1 MAAAGFNTKQD
12 RPHLVRAVGLTSL
25 TALAVNGM
33 VGSGI
38 FVLPAQVAAIVGP
51 ASLLAFGIAGL
62 AAGLMVLCF
71 AEVAALFD
79 GSGGPYLYARAAFG
93 DWVGFEIGWMLLLT
107 RLTAIGAIS
116 NAFASYVGFFWPVLA
131 RGAGRVIAI
140 SVVLGALGA
149 VNYVGVRYGTWV
161 SNLFTIAKLAPLVFF
176 VVAGVFAT
184 DIHRFENWTHPTG
197 SGLRQAS
204 LLLIFAFGGFEFAVV
219 PGGEAIHPKKDLPTA
234 LISAM
239 ACVTVLYVL
248 IQLVTQGSLP
258 DLASSATPL
267 ADASRRFL
275 GPAGGLLLAVGDV
288 LSTTGTNSGTLLTG
302 PRIIYAMAV
311 GRQLP
316 SLFARVHPSYRTPHI
331 AVVSM
336 ALLGWVG
343 AVLGGFALLAAISA
357 IARLCCYMSTC
368 AALPVLRRKM
378 PEAQRRFSL
387 PGGAVIPIVAC
398 AISAWLLVGA
408 TETQVLICGA
418 SLLAG
423 ALVYGCFRWSGAALQ
438 HGTLRNGQAI
448 PTD

>member
-1 MAAAGFNTKQD
+1 MAAASFNTRQD

-51 ASLLAFGIAGL
+51 ASLLAYGIAGL

-93 DWVGFEIGWMLLLT
+93 DWVGFEIGWMLLLS

-116 NAFASYVGFFWPVLA
+116 NAFASYVGLFWPVLA

-140 SVVLGALGA
+140 SVILGALGA
-149 VNYVGVRYGTWV
+149 VNYFGVRYGTWV

-176 VVAGVFAT
+176 VVAGVFAA

-219 PGGEAIHPKKDLPTA
+219 PGGEAIDPKKDLPTA

-275 GPAGGLLLAVGDV
+275 GPAGGLLLALGAV

-302 PRIIYAMAV
+302 PRIIYAMAD

-378 PEAQRRFSL
+378 PEAHRQFSI

-398 AISAWLLVGA
+398 AISVWLLVGS

-423 ALVYGCFRWSGAALQ
+423 ALVYGCYRWSGAALQ
-438 HGTLRNGQAI
+438 HVILR
-448 PTD
+448 

>member
-1 MAAAGFNTKQD
+1 
-12 RPHLVRAVGLTSL
+12 
-25 TALAVNGM
+25 
-33 VGSGI
+33 
-38 FVLPAQVAAIVGP
+38 
-51 ASLLAFGIAGL
+51 
-62 AAGLMVLCF
+62 
-71 AEVAALFD
+71 
-79 GSGGPYLYARAAFG
+79 
-93 DWVGFEIGWMLLLT
+93 MLLLS

-116 NAFASYVGFFWPVLA
+116 NAFASYLGFFWPVLA
-131 RGAGRVIAI
+131 RGVGRVIAI
-140 SVVLGALGA
+140 SVVLGVLGA
-149 VNYVGVRYGTWV
+149 INYLGVRYGTWV
-161 SNLFTIAKLAPLVFF
+161 SNLFTIAKLAPLVLF
-176 VVAGVFAT
+176 VVAGAFAA

-197 SGLRQAS
+197 SGLQQAS

-219 PGGEAIHPKKDLPTA
+219 PGGEAVDPKKDLPTA

-239 ACVTVLYVL
+239 ACVTVLYAL

-275 GPAGGLLLAVGDV
+275 GPAGGLLLAVGAV

-302 PRIIYAMAV
+302 PRIIYAMAD

-378 PEAQRRFSL
+378 PEAHRRFFL
-387 PGGAVIPIVAC
+387 PGGAAIPTVAC
-398 AISAWLLVGA
+398 AISVWLLVGSTA
-408 TETQVLICGA
+408 TQVLICGA

-423 ALVYGCFRWSGAALQ
+423 ALVYGCYRWIGAASTRHLGQRPGHSSGSISASAMSYFARQLQ
-438 HGTLRNGQAI
+438 ISRPRAVRR
-448 PTD
+448 PKV